1 MKTPPISLRI
11 SNKIMYQ
18 KVEDLAQEH
27 NLSLN
32 MTVNMLLGFAFNE
45 IERQNKSFIPKV
57 IFESSQK

>member
-18 KVEDLAQEH
+18 KVEGLAQEH

-45 IERQNKSFIPKV
+45 IERQDKSFIPKV